1 MHPFALILTAA
12 LSAVTPSPAAK
23 TALERADKALENNQL
38 DAAVAAYRDA
48 LTATPNWSAALN
60 GLGTALFKQDKRDQ
74 AIAQY
79 KAAVEAD
86 PTFATAW
93 YNLGKASRK
102 TSDFATAVN
111 AYEKYTK
118 LDPKDADGF
127 YGLGES
133 YRQLGGE
140 NAKAIAAYE
149 KFLKMETRASEQK
162 YIDKAKEA
170 IASLKTAA
178 AVPVA
183 AAAPAPTPAPAAP
196 VAAPVV
202 AAPPAEAIPS
212 AAAKKVGEGD
222 RLMGEK
228 KYREASFAY
237 QDAVNADPKNVE
249 ALFKLGNTLA
259 VLGYYSQ
266 AIDKWN
272 VVQQASTDPTIKKS
286 AVDNIAKA
294 QAKMAQVGG
303 GSPQAQG
310 KPPGA
315 GPVADS
321 TRAQARAYY
330 EQGVKQIGARDYGNA
345 LASLSACLQ
354 LEPALSVGYVAR
366 GSALIGLRRFAEAAV
381 DYQYALRLDPNLGS
395 PLYGLA
401 ESYRGMNRPS
411 DAKTYYERYVAS
423 SSSDVRP
430 ELQTD
435 ARGKI
440 EQLRAP

>member
-1 MHPFALILTAA
+1 MNLLALVVTAA
-12 LSAVTPSPAAK
+12 LAAVSPSPTAK
-23 TALERADKALENNQL
+23 TAFDRAEKALEANQL
-38 DAAVAAYRDA
+38 DTAVAAYKDA
-48 LTATPNWSAALN
+48 ISATPGWSPAMN
-60 GLGTALFKQDKRDQ
+60 GLGSALFKQNKRDE
-74 AIAQY
+74 AINQF

-86 PTFATAW
+86 PNFKLGW
-93 YNLGKASRK
+93 FNLGYASRK
-102 TSDFATAVN
+102 TSDFKTAAT

-118 LDPKDADGF
+118 LDTKDPDGF

-149 KFLKMETRASEQK
+149 QYLKMETRASEQK
-162 YIDKAKEA
+162 WIDKAKEA
-170 IASLKTAA
+170 VAGLRASNAPAATAA
-178 AVPVA
+178 PVPT
-183 AAAPAPTPAPAAP
+183 AAPAPTATPAPAPA
-196 VAAPVV
+196 
-202 AAPPAEAIPS
+202 PAESIAS
-212 AAAKKVGEGD
+212 AASKKVAEGD
-222 RLMGEK
+222 KYMGEK

-249 ALFKLGNTLA
+249 ALFKLGNAYA

-266 AIDKWN
+266 AIERWN
-272 VVQQASTDPTIKKS
+272 VVAATSTDATIKKS
-286 AVDNIAKA
+286 AQDNIVKA
-294 QAKMAQVGG
+294 QTKMASTGG

-310 KPPGA
+310 KAPGS
-315 GPVADS
+315 GPVADT

-411 DAKTYYERYVAS
+411 DARTYYERYVAS
-423 SSSDVRP
+423 TAGDVRP

-435 ARGKI
+435 SRSKIDLLRG
-440 EQLRAP
+440 Q